1 MHKNFIK
8 QLNFAQDLVNVFSNY
23 ATNLDNYFKDENN
36 QKEHLELYNYY
47 QKLMVD
53 IKNLKDGLNK

>member
-8 QLNFAQDLVNVFSNY
+8 QLIFAQDLVNVFSNY
-23 ATNLDNYFKDENN
+23 AINLDNYFKDENN

>member
-1 MHKNFIK
+1 MNKNFIK

-47 QKLMVD
+47 QKLKVD